1 MRSTEKTYE
10 IVIAYVKK
18 MIMNRDLLVGE
29 KLPPE
34 REIAEHLQVSRN
46 SVREAI
52 RIMDM
57 TGIISSQQGS
67 GNYIT
72 CDFQKSMVETMSMMF
87 AMDKITPNHISQV
100 RRALE
105 IQAFS
110 LAVKYATEEEITQ
123 IETYVNELDAADNDD
138 EHNAQLDKNIH
149 YTLAKLSRNVL
160 VIDILESLSAVVD
173 IFIRNMRTEILN
185 TEERKGGL
193 NECHYRLVDA
203 LRERDVNKGIDAMNL
218 HFDMID
224 AVLKEEKL

>member
-87 AMDKITPNHISQV
+87 AMDKITPSHISQV

-110 LAVKYATEEEITQ
+110 MAVKYAP
-123 IETYVNELDAADNDD
+123 
-138 EHNAQLDKNIH
+138 
-149 YTLAKLSRNVL
+149 
-160 VIDILESLSAVVD
+160 
-173 IFIRNMRTEILN
+173 
-185 TEERKGGL
+185 RKKS
-193 NECHYRLVDA
+193 YRS
-203 LRERDVNKGIDAMNL
+203 KHM
-218 HFDMID
+218 
-224 AVLKEEKL
+224 